1 MEITKEYLDGVIG
14 QEIIDFKVGV
24 NNNGI
29 VEIKVQP
36 KSKVQEIEVT
46 LYVNNERIDENVG

>member
-1 MEITKEYLDGVIG
+1 MEITKEYIEGVIG

-36 KSKVQEIEVT
+36 KSKVREIEVMI
-46 LYVNNERIDENVG
+46 NINKSDENVS

>member
-1 MEITKEYLDGVIG
+1 MEITKEYIEGVIG

-29 VEIKVQP
+29 VEVKVIP
-36 KSKVQEIEVT
+36 KSSVKEIDVMI
-46 LYVNNERIDENVG
+46 NINKSDENVG